1 MSDLAKFILAGS
13 VEKLISMST
22 VDDRIQHSRPGMAV
36 FYYLHSNPQSE
47 LRLREYLRKH
57 RPDVLILN
65 RNFTV
70 DVPLIVA
77 REDQWLEFQKQ
88 LCDIHFPLPRKA
100 KIIAITGTNGKT
112 TTADLVLQLSTL
124 SGLKA
129 ISVGTLG
136 VRCEKGLLED
146 FGLTTPS
153 FIQLRRILFQYA
165 QVCDVV
171 AMEASSHALDQSRV
185 TGLTFF
191 SGAWTNLTQD
201 HLDYHKTMDAYF
213 EAKKKI
219 FNYLRSGGTI
229 FLPSTQVDLAKK
241 IAKPESCVVL
251 PGFDEKIKHKLPA
264 FFKTKFNLDNLSL
277 ALALV
282 AEINP
287 AVTKIDLGGLQLTP
301 GRFYIKEWDERAAI
315 VDFAHTPDALE
326 NLLSAVRE
334 IYPLHKI
341 KVLFGCGGD
350 RDRGKRPLMGLA
362 VQKFADELIL
372 TSDNPRTEDPMQ
384 IINDI
389 AEPLDPKKYK
399 KIEDRPTALINELKD
414 LRAMEVLVVA
424 GKGHEDYIIKG
435 TTKHAYSDIQTLDNF
450 LQGRVS

>member
-1 MSDLAKFILAGS
+1 MSDLEKYIMAGS

-22 VDDRIQHSRPGMAV
+22 IDDRIQYSRPGTAI
-36 FYYLHSNPQSE
+36 FYYLHPNPESE
-47 LRLREYLRKH
+47 SRLREHLRKH
-57 RPDVLILN
+57 RPEVLILN
-65 RNFTV
+65 RNFPV
-70 DVPLIVA
+70 NVPLIVA
-77 REDQWLEFQKQ
+77 REDQWLNFQKD
-88 LCDIHFPLPRKA
+88 LCDTYFPLPKKT

-124 SGLKA
+124 CGLKA
-129 ISVGTLG
+129 ISIGTLG
-136 VRCEKGLLED
+136 VRGERGLIED

-153 FIQLRRILFQYA
+153 FIQLRRILFQHA
-165 QVCDVV
+165 QESDVV
-171 AMEASSHALDQSRV
+171 AMEASSHALEQSRV
-185 TGLTFF
+185 TGLTFY
-191 SGAWTNLTQD
+191 SGAWTNFTQD

-219 FNYLRSGGTI
+219 FNYLRTGGTVY
-229 FLPSTQVDLAKK
+229 LPSTQTDLANK
-241 IAKPESCVVL
+241 IAKPKSCKVL
-251 PGFDEKIKHKLPA
+251 AGLGEELKSSLPS

-282 AEINP
+282 QEVNP
-287 AVTKIDLGGLQLTP
+287 DVVKVDTRNLLPTP

-362 VQKFADELIL
+362 VQKYADELIL

-389 AEPLDPKKYK
+389 AKPLDPKKYK
-399 KIEDRPTALINELKD
+399 KIEDRPTALINELND
-414 LRAMEVLVVA
+414 LGAMEVLVVA

-435 TTKHAYSDIQTLDNF
+435 TTKHPYSDILILDNF
-450 LQGRVS
+450 LQRRAR

>member
-1 MSDLAKFILAGS
+1 MSDLAKYILTGS
-13 VEKLISMST
+13 TEKLMSIST
-22 VDDRIQHSRPGMAV
+22 VDDRIQQSRPGTAI
-36 FYYLHSNPQSE
+36 FYYLHSNPDSE
-47 LRLREYLRKH
+47 SRLQEYLRKH

-65 RNFTV
+65 RNFPV

-77 REDQWLEFQKQ
+77 QEDRWLDFQKH
-88 LCDIHFPLPRKA
+88 LCDIHFPLPEKA

-112 TTADLVLQLSTL
+112 TTADLVLQLSSL
-124 SGLKA
+124 CGLRA
-129 ISVGTLG
+129 ISIGTLG
-136 VRCEKGLLED
+136 VRSEKGLLED

-165 QVCDVV
+165 QTCDVV
-171 AMEASSHALDQSRV
+171 AMEASSHALEQSRV

-219 FNYLRSGGTI
+219 FNYLRSGGTV
-229 FLPSTQVDLAKK
+229 FLPSTQKDLAKK
-241 IAKPESCVVL
+241 IARPESCKVL
-251 PGFDEKIKHKLPA
+251 AGLDGEVKARLPS

-282 AEINP
+282 AEVNP
-287 AVTKIDLGGLQLTP
+287 AVMNVDTRSILPTP
-301 GRFYIKEWDERAAI
+301 GRFYIKEWDNRAAI

-334 IYPLHKI
+334 IYPLHKM

-362 VQKFADELIL
+362 VQKYADELIL

-384 IINDI
+384 IIDDI

-399 KIEDRPTALINELKD
+399 KIEDRPTALISELKN
-414 LRAMEVLVVA
+414 LGAMEVLVVA

-435 TTKHAYSDIQTLDNF
+435 TTKHPYSDILTLDNF
-450 LQGRVS
+450 LQGRAT